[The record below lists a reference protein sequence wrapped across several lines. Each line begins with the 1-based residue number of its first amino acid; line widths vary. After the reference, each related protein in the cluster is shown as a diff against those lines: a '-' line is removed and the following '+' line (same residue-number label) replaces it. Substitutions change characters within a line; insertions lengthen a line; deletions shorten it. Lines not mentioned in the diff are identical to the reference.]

1 MNQRSCLGLRACWH
15 SPGSAWRL
23 SAIHKHH
30 SELMHQFYSVAFEV
44 NTAARITYFNDENT
58 YHMYAHKKHKE
69 GSTRPK
75 QKIIIFLF
83 DAKKQ
88 HPFNILT
95 VLSFKLSCPISFLS
109 SAGSTTSPPM
119 KSSIL
124 VCAAL
129 ALILFRM
136 PRRTEPIVSLV
147 CDQISKSSTW
157 RPWLG
162 KRTINVMCF
171 PRKALQEE

>member
-1 MNQRSCLGLRACWH
+1 MDESEELSGLEGMLALTWVSLAVISYKR
-15 SPGSAWRL
+15 
-23 SAIHKHH
+23 IY
-30 SELMHQFYSVAFEV
+30 SELIQYMKKLTVSHHFQTNNNSTNKSAY
-44 NTAARITYFNDENT
+44 Y
-58 YHMYAHKKHKE
+58 MYAHTKAQ
-69 GSTRPK
+69 R
-75 QKIIIFLF
+75 
-83 DAKKQ
+83 KQ
-88 HPFNILT
+88 HSNISNILT

-147 CDQISKSSTW
+147 CDQISKSST
-157 RPWLG
+157 
-162 KRTINVMCF
+162 
-171 PRKALQEE
+171 